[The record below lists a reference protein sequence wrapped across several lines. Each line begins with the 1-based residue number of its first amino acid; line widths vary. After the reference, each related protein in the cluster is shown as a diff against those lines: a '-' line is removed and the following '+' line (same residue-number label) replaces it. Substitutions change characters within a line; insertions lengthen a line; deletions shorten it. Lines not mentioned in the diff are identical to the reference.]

1 MEGRIPRGSAV
12 GETQLWAPANRARY
26 RPGVPTNRLAAL
38 AIALAAVAVVL
49 LPLSVLRR
57 CRGTADESGP
67 VTVGSGS
74 ESAEVPLPRPAPQS
88 LIDSTV
94 ATMFGAICRH
104 QVKCGIGTL
113 DRCDYVES
121 TMKQMPKSLAVRPC
135 PYLDVADA
143 KRCID
148 DIAVQSCGDFAKSL
162 DVLDLQL
169 ALDRVRSCR
178 LACE

>member
-1 MEGRIPRGSAV
+1 M
-12 GETQLWAPANRARY
+12 
-26 RPGVPTNRLAAL
+26 PTNRLAAL
-38 AIALAAVAVVL
+38 AIALAALAAVL
-49 LPLSVLRR
+49 LPLSILRR
-57 CRGTADESGP
+57 CRSSADGSGA
-67 VTVGSGS
+67 VSEGSGS
-74 ESAEVPLPRPAPQS
+74 GSAENVLPPPAPQS

-94 ATMFGAICRH
+94 ASMFGAICRH

-121 TMKQMPKSLAVRPC
+121 TMKQMPKSLSVRPC
-135 PYLDVADA
+135 PDLDVGEA
-143 KRCID
+143 KRCLE
-148 DIAVQSCGDFAKSL
+148 DIAVRSCDDFAKSL